1 MNNWKQIL
9 DMVSKATKQS
19 IKMFILRHRDN
30 FINTHVMEELSE
42 GHQKPCDT
50 SLLKKERLNQWRKR
64 ITGNTKSAVRRQT
77 EAQIERMEGQC
88 NEKEENDWE
97 DSGAGN
103 RERG

>member
-1 MNNWKQIL
+1 MC
-9 DMVSKATKQS
+9 A
-19 IKMFILRHRDN
+19 LRHCDN

-50 SLLKKERLNQWRKR
+50 SLLKKERLKHRRKR

-77 EAQIERMEGQC
+77 EAQIERMEGQW
-88 NEKEENDWE
+88 NEKEEENDWE

>member
-1 MNNWKQIL
+1 ML
-9 DMVSKATKQS
+9 TMHHCDS
-19 IKMFILRHRDN
+19 

-50 SLLKKERLNQWRKR
+50 SLLKHRRKR
-64 ITGNTKSAVRRQT
+64 ITGNTKSAVRRLT
-77 EAQIERMEGQC
+77 EAQIERMEGQW
-88 NEKEENDWE
+88 NEKEEENDWE